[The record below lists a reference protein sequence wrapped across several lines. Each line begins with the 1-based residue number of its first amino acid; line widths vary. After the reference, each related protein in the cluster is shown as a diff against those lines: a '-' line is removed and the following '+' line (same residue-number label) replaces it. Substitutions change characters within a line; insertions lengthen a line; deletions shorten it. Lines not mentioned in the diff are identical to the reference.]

1 MALLVDP
8 AIWPWRGMLFCH
20 LVSDES
26 LEELHAFARWIGA
39 PTRAFGGDHYD
50 VGEFTRNR
58 GGCARGNQSRTP
70 AGAACLRS
78 APTALVSGRAF
89 HPPLVTVHNLGAGI
103 LSGSPKRDRTF
114 ST

>member
-50 VGEFTRNR
+50 IGELTREIAIEEGARAVTSRELLRALHTCGLRQPRWSRVGI
-58 GGCARGNQSRTP
+58 STP
-70 AGAACLRS
+70 VL
-78 APTALVSGRAF
+78 
-89 HPPLVTVHNLGAGI
+89 
-103 LSGSPKRDRTF
+103 
-114 ST
+114 